1 MYFLILIILPILAF
15 YIWMDRQLKKAN
27 RLHKEQTGI
36 IRPPHPK
43 AKTEIEQKQCS
54 AIEKYIEQLGLK
66 VLYWE
71 FKNRARY
78 SSIKYGFLPD
88 INVFYKAK
96 DRSEPVKQMVLSN
109 LLYIDGKVLKKE
121 DEQSI
126 FWKPLRI
133 YMDKVVHDDFDET
146 VVLDKI
152 ELNGNNLDAHL
163 IFSQEKVDLVIPY
176 SYSFVTDCFEQVE
189 FEGSKN
195 KEAQYLNFRDENY
208 RLEHQDAIYNHL
220 IKKRPK
226 RRIGE
231 YLTRRLAYKYYWGDK
246 QDVLDKNPES
256 DYAFVPFNNELLKQ
270 YTDVFIDYH
279 YRVTGYLTEGYH
291 YVTDEGIYF
300 LRYRGTDYYKQT
312 KNESILKAN
321 FEDIKDVGEFAEYSI
336 PMYIFKDYKGY
347 VKKMWNVYIPAGNGY
362 YQEIDM
368 IAITEYGIFAFEC
381 KYRSLP
387 VSIPENLLNKWE
399 DRNENKFQ
407 SPVEQNKGHIKFL
420 RRFLDDNGYKDMQI
434 YNLICF
440 FAKREKC
447 REWNEERKDIDTF
460 FKFDSLYKEET
471 GRFRVYAYENKN
483 KDTLIGTHA
492 EVKEKL
498 DARLQGLEKK
508 YTESDIDDIYEVLAP
523 QILFSEEKKMGIVA
537 MNKKLHED
545 TDTGCE

>member
-1 MYFLILIILPILAF
+1 MYFLLLIILLPIWAF
-15 YIWMDRQLKKAN
+15 YIWADSQTKKAN
-27 RLHKEQTGI
+27 QRHNEQIGI

-43 AKTEIEQKQCS
+43 VRTESDQKQCI
-54 AIEKYIEQLGLK
+54 AIEKYIEQMGLK

-71 FKNRARY
+71 FKNRVPYA
-78 SSIKYGFLPD
+78 SKKYGFLPD
-88 INVFYKAK
+88 INIYHKVK
-96 DRSEPVKQMVLSN
+96 DYREPVKKEVLSK
-109 LLYIDGKVLKKE
+109 LLYMDGKILKKE
-121 DEQSI
+121 EEQDT
-126 FWKPLRI
+126 FWGPLKE
-133 YMDKVVHDDFDET
+133 YVDKIVHDDFDST
-146 VVLDKI
+146 VVIEKI
-152 ELNGNNLDAHL
+152 ELNGSSIDAHL
-163 IFSQEKVDLVIPY
+163 MFLEENVSLVIPY
-176 SYSFVTDCFEQVE
+176 SYKFVTDCFEQVE
-189 FEGSKN
+189 FEESEN
-195 KEAQYLNFRDENY
+195 KGNQNLNFRDENY

-220 IKKRPK
+220 IKARPK
-226 RRIGE
+226 KRIGE
-231 YLTRRLAYKYYWGDK
+231 DLTRRLAYEYYWGDK
-246 QDVLDKNPES
+246 QDVLKANPES
-256 DYAFVPFNNELLKQ
+256 DYAFVPFDNDLLKQ
-270 YTDVFIDYH
+270 YPDVFIDFH
-279 YRVTGYLTEGYH
+279 YRATGYCTEGYH

-336 PMYIFKDYKGY
+336 PMYIFRDYKGY

-387 VSIPENLLNKWE
+387 VHIPDNIMDKWE
-399 DRNENKFQ
+399 DKKGSKFQ

-420 RRFLDDNGYKDMQI
+420 RRFLDDNGYKDMPI

-440 FAKREKC
+440 FAKRTDCKEYDEEK
-447 REWNEERKDIDTF
+447 NDIYTY

-471 GRFRVYAYENKN
+471 GRLRVYAYENKN

-498 DARLQGLEKK
+498 DEKLKVLETK
-508 YTESDIDDIYEVLAP
+508 YTISEIDSIYETLSP
-523 QILFSEEKKMGIVA
+523 QILFSEEKKMKIVA

-545 TDTGCE
+545 EK